1 MTGAVLSIVAAVVVY
16 WLKRKLAK
24 AEDEREQLI
33 EKLHEIDSAIAS
45 GSESDVN
52 VLLDTALRM
61 PIDEGRRD
69 PGGQDGHETRGD

>member
-24 AEDEREQLI
+24 AEDEKEQLI
-33 EKLHEIDSAIAS
+33 EKLHEIDSAIADGDES
-45 GSESDVN
+45 GVN

-61 PIDEGRRD
+61 PVDAGRRD
-69 PGGQDGHETRGD
+69 TGGQDSHAPRGD